1 MKGIKILQNIKK
13 SKCENMVVSDIKKYL
28 IFKEENNKRRQFE
41 YQRYKNLSHHG
52 KQRLIDYKKYY

>member
-41 YQRYKNLSHHG
+41 YERYESLSRHG
-52 KQRLIDYKKYY
+52 KQRLIEYKKYY

>member
-41 YQRYKNLSHHG
+41 YERYKNLSRHG